1 MQVFNVF
8 PTTIYVGEM
17 TKHDQYKNNFYDVYH
32 KFDYEEDD
40 AVSENVGNP
49 LIHHE
54 DSLEELFSEVI
65 SHVKTYT
72 LDVLKYKNIFDYII
86 TKTWLSRSRDEKSI
100 PWHIHACAHISFVYY
115 LIRMLKFINIVN
127 IIHI

>member
-1 MQVFNVF
+1 MEVFNVF

-17 TKHDQYKNNFYDVYH
+17 NDHEKYKKNFYDVYH

-40 AVSENVGNP
+40 AVSENGGNP

-54 DSLEELFSEVI
+54 DSLEELFSEVV

-72 LDVLKYKNIFDYII
+72 LDVLK
-86 TKTWLSRSRDEKSI
+86 LS
-100 PWHIHACAHISFVYY
+100 
-115 LIRMLKFINIVN
+115 L
-127 IIHI
+127 IHI